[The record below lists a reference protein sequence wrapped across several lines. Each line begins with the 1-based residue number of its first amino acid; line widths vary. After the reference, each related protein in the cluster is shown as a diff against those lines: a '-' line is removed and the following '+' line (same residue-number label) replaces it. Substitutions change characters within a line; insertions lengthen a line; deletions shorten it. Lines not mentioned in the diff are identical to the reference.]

1 MNGQTSRA
9 IPEQG
14 AASKDAAQQPVPAPV
29 PVPGQGGALA
39 DRVLALTVAYNGA
52 DFHGF
57 ARQPGQTTVQGELE
71 AALRTLFRHE
81 IETVGAGRT
90 DTGVH
95 ALGQVVSFE
104 LPAEVLA
111 DRSPERIR
119 TSLNALT
126 PSSIVVRAVAEKPPG
141 FSARF
146 SAREREYRYRYV
158 FGEVEPLF
166 LRPYAWWVPTR
177 QPIDVQAMKR
187 AAPSLVGEHDFA
199 SFCVAA
205 SAAERNTVREVL
217 SITIFGTDHL
227 GESCLV
233 LQVRGTA
240 FLHSMIRV
248 IAGSLLEVGLG
259 RREDSWLAQA
269 LAAKDRRAAG
279 QTAPAQGLTFW
290 RVRY

>member
-1 MNGQTSRA
+1 MNENN
-9 IPEQG
+9 PEQDG
-14 AASKDAAQQPVPAPV
+14 T
-29 PVPGQGGALA
+29 
-39 DRVLALTVAYNGA
+39 LALTLAYNGA

-57 ARQPGQTTVQGELE
+57 ARQPGQVTVQGELE
-71 AALRTLFRHE
+71 KALRTLFNRE

-90 DTGVH
+90 DVGVH

-104 LPAEVLA
+104 LAEQDYTEFKNA
-111 DRSPERIR
+111 KRSFEPHSLKKLRS
-119 TSLNALT
+119 SLNALT
-126 PSSIVVRAVAEKPPG
+126 PEGIVVRDVVEKPPG

-146 SAREREYRYRYV
+146 SAQEREYRYRYV
-158 FGEVEPLF
+158 FSEVEPLF
-166 LRPYAWWVPTR
+166 LRPYTWWVSPR
-177 QPIDVQAMKR
+177 CPIDVQAMKR
-187 AAPSLVGEHDFA
+187 AAPLLVGEHDFA

-205 SAAERNTVREVL
+205 SAVDRNTVRRIL

-259 RREDSWLAQA
+259 KREPSWFEEVLRAR
-269 LAAKDRRAAG
+269 DRTAAG

>member
-1 MNGQTSRA
+1 MGRT
-9 IPEQG
+9 
-14 AASKDAAQQPVPAPV
+14 
-29 PVPGQGGALA
+29 
-39 DRVLALTVAYNGA
+39 LALTVAYNGA
-52 DFHGF
+52 GFHGF

-71 AALRTLFRHE
+71 VALRTVFRQE

-90 DTGVH
+90 DAGVH

-104 LPAEVLA
+104 LPTSGFAE
-111 DRSPERIR
+111 RSLDALRN
-119 TSLNALT
+119 SLNALT
-126 PSSIVVRAVAEKPPG
+126 PDDIVVRRVEEKPAG

-146 SAREREYRYRYV
+146 SAVEREYRYRYV
-158 FGEVEPLF
+158 FSEVEPLF
-166 LRPYAWWVPTR
+166 LRPYTWWVPTR

-187 AAPSLVGEHDFA
+187 AAPSLVGVHDFA

-205 SAAERNTVREVL
+205 SSVDRNTVREIL
-217 SITIFGTDHL
+217 SVMIFETDHL

-248 IAGSLLEVGLG
+248 IAGSMLEVGLG
-259 RREDSWLAQA
+259 RREPRWLEQA
-269 LAAKDRRAAG
+269 LAARDRRAAG
-279 QTAPAQGLTFW
+279 PTAPAQGLTFW